1 MLIALMGDTFDRV
14 IELRPVA
21 SRQNKLKIMKDMA
34 ICIETKNDKID
45 QTRYL
50 YIIQSK
56 EN

>member
-34 ICIETKNDKID
+34 ICIENENTEID
-45 QTRYL
+45 
-50 YIIQSK
+50 
-56 EN
+56 

>member
-34 ICIETKNDKID
+34 ICIETKNTKID
-45 QTRYL
+45 
-50 YIIQSK
+50 
-56 EN
+56 